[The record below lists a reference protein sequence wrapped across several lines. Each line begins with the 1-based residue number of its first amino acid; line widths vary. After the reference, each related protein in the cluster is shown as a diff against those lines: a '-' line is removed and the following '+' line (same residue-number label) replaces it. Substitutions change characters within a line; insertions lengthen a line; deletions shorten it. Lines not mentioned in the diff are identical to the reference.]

1 VDEFVLMTG
10 AAGLSI
16 EGAAALEGIPA
27 LQPDLAAALRTQF
40 RLVETE
46 QVGPD
51 IIETFERIA

>member
-1 VDEFVLMTG
+1 
-10 AAGLSI
+10 
-16 EGAAALEGIPA
+16 LEGIPA